1 MKNYSS
7 QQRMRTWQRFSMTP
21 LFLIPPNLASFKH
34 AGKWLVSISRNGF
47 RMTSREFKTAMQFGA
62 VSSLST
68 VNFCRSLGLGIN
80 NTQQSATVMSETK
93 YQTGMV
99 RL

>member
-1 MKNYSS
+1 
-7 QQRMRTWQRFSMTP
+7 MTP

-62 VSSLST
+62 VSPLST
-68 VNFCRSLGLGIN
+68 VSLLPITGIGN
-80 NTQQSATVMSETK
+80 
-93 YQTGMV
+93 
-99 RL
+99 